1 MIRMTGPRKAYTLLT
16 VAAVGVAVLAWR
28 TGVDNANALV
38 GLAGVFA
45 ASALGL
51 LSLFSAID
59 PRHSRA
65 AADATALPPGTTP
78 PAIDAPAGAA
88 ATPSAP
94 GPRRRWHRWRLP
106 AGIAALLLVT
116 VGTVAVLS
124 WPTDRT
130 PDARSASPTTSADA
144 SSADPTAPPTPVG
157 PTPTADPSGA
167 TPATTPATP
176 EPSPDGPTSGPG
188 PTPTG
193 RPTPTKGPVGPDWVP
208 PADAP
213 HWKLLAD
220 DSVYFLPKPRLAR
233 GTGAGTLIFQ
243 AKDHQLALYNWTD
256 DPDDLSY
263 EGCRNPKAQRYSSI
277 DLEQVDRT
285 PVTYCQPD
293 PGEPTV
299 VNYVRIDHNRYGST
313 PASVDV
319 TVWSVRS

>member
-1 MIRMTGPRKAYTLLT
+1 MTGPRKAYTLLA
-16 VAAVGVAVLAWR
+16 VAALGVAVLAWR
-28 TGVDNANALV
+28 MGLDKANALV

-59 PRHSRA
+59 PGLSRA
-65 AADATALPPGTTP
+65 ATDAAALPPGSTP
-78 PAIDAPAGAA
+78 PTIDAPAGAD

-94 GPRRRWHRWRLP
+94 GLRRRWQRWRLP
-106 AGIAALLLVT
+106 AGIAVLLLVIA
-116 VGTVAVLS
+116 GAVAVFS

-130 PDARSASPTTSADA
+130 PDARSASPTTSIDA
-144 SSADPTAPPTPVG
+144 TSTESTGTSTPVG
-157 PTPTADPSGA
+157 PTPTVDPSGA

-176 EPSPDGPTSGPG
+176 DPGPDGPTAGPG
-188 PTPTG
+188 PTPTA
-193 RPTPTKGPVGPDWVP
+193 RPTPTPRPVGPDWVP

-220 DSVYFLPKPRLAR
+220 DSVYFLPKPRLAK

-243 AKDHQLALYNWTD
+243 AKDHQLALYHWTD

-277 DLEQVDRT
+277 DLEQVDGT

-293 PGEPTV
+293 PGDPTV

-319 TVWSVRS
+319 TVWSVRA